1 MAGRTNREL
10 ARAMDRI
17 SWLIYRINDPVMRT
31 MFMAPSNR
39 FWMRDGI
46 VNMLAGNL
54 RGNLRSVLPILCFKA
69 AFHFLS
75 ALHRHGLGRELPE
88 MPQEASRA

>member
-1 MAGRTNREL
+1 
-10 ARAMDRI
+10 
-17 SWLIYRINDPVMRT
+17 MRT

-54 RGNLRSVLPILCFKA
+54 RGNLRSVIPITCFKV
-69 AFHFLS
+69 AFHVLS
-75 ALHRHGLGRELPE
+75 ALHRRGLGGDLPE
-88 MPQEASRA
+88 KPPKMSRT